1 MPKFQPG
8 NQAAVGRRPKTTL
21 LTKLRDAVSPEW
33 PHIVETIIGMAK
45 AGDMQAATLLANRLA
60 PVPKSVG
67 PVVELDIDAD
77 LSPVQRMQAITAAA
91 LAGEVSPDQA
101 KALADLIAIEVQ
113 LGELSAIEQRL
124 KALEALRG

>member
-1 MPKFQPG
+1 LARFEKG

-67 PVVELDIDAD
+67 PVVELDIGPD

-101 KALADLIAIEVQ
+101 KALADLITIEVQ
-113 LGELSAIEQRL
+113 LIELT
-124 KALEALRG
+124 ALEARIAALEGNRG

>member
-1 MPKFQPG
+1 M
-8 NQAAVGRRPKTTL
+8 

-67 PVVELDIDAD
+67 PVVELDIDPD
-77 LSPVQRMQAITAAA
+77 LSPFDRMQAITAAA
-91 LAGEVSPDQA
+91 LAGLISPDQA
-101 KALADLIAIEVQ
+101 KVLADLIAIELQ
-113 LGELSAIEQRL
+113 FGELA
-124 KALEALRG
+124 ALETRIAALEGSRG